1 MNENITVHIPQ
12 LERDIPPD
20 SFMDQVWLTPLG
32 WSLLATLA
40 VVLIALAVWLMVR
53 KKRPAPPLPTQ
64 EELAL
69 SAIDRLE
76 ADLPPL
82 RECSLRLSMILRSF
96 LTGEAKDPALF
107 ETHQEFNLRVDALSS
122 LPEPVQQPTRELLEI
137 MAEIKYAGDVPQDRD
152 KARQLCEDTR
162 ALIERIHSSRV
173 PEAPST
179 HA

>member
-1 MNENITVHIPQ
+1 MNENITIHIPQ
-12 LERDIPPD
+12 LERDIPPE
-20 SFMDQVWLTPLG
+20 SFMDQVWLTPLA

-40 VVLIALAVWLMVR
+40 VALIALVVWFAVR
-53 KKRPAPPLPTQ
+53 KKRPAAPLPTQ

-69 SAIDRLE
+69 SAIDQLE
-76 ADLPPL
+76 ANLPPL

-96 LTGEAKDPALF
+96 LTGEADDPALF

-137 MAEIKYAGDVPQDRD
+137 MAEIKYAGDVPPDRD

-162 ALIERIHSSRV
+162 DLIARIHASRS
-173 PEAPST
+173 PEA
-179 HA
+179 HADHA